1 MSSVRAENG
10 AGLLMAVKRRHGQST
25 SGAKVTGLA
34 CVAQATEISQGG
46 APVGTCNPV
55 WAQNA
60 GTWLGLAVDASQGA
74 ESQPFKSL

>member
-1 MSSVRAENG
+1 MDFEGITHAL
-10 AGLLMAVKRRHGQST
+10 LLMAVKRRHGQST

-34 CVAQATEISQGG
+34 CVAQATEISQAGHLLG
-46 APVGTCNPV
+46 PATQV

-60 GTWLGLAVDASQGA
+60 GTWLGLVVDASQGA